1 MESFASKSSSWRYFA
16 ACLITCAGL
25 ACASDDSD
33 SNQEE
38 ESQST
43 KESDAKNT
51 KDAKDSDAKDTK
63 PEDAEDAEDKGAK
76 DEQAVDNSPEAAAKR
91 DEAANPG
98 SAAVTRFDGNWKG
111 TTSQDTPVSF
121 KILNRF
127 LAHMEVDYK
136 LEGDGCSQE
145 GSVKLSAMNPSRMGA
160 FMLMTTT
167 DKETLTISGK
177 FDSDNES
184 SGNYS
189 VEYKGE
195 APKGCNSSVS
205 GTWKATK

>member
-1 MESFASKSSSWRYFA
+1 MESFASKSSSLRYFA
-16 ACLITCAGL
+16 ACVITCSAL

-33 SNQEE
+33 EKQDE
-38 ESQST
+38 ESQTT
-43 KESDAKNT
+43 KESDEKNA

-63 PEDAEDAEDKGAK
+63 AEDESAK
-76 DEQAVDNSPEAAAKR
+76 DEEPVDNSPEAAAKR

-98 SAAVTRFDGNWKG
+98 SAAVTRYDGNWTGK
-111 TTSQDTPVSF
+111 TSQDAPVSF

-136 LEGDGCSQE
+136 LEGDGCSEQ

-167 DKETLTISGK
+167 DKETLKVSGK

-184 SGNYS
+184 SGDFS

>member
-1 MESFASKSSSWRYFA
+1 MESFASKSSSLRYFA
-16 ACLITCAGL
+16 ICLITCTGL

-33 SNQEE
+33 SSQDE
-38 ESQST
+38 ESQNT
-43 KESDAKNT
+43 KESDEKTT
-51 KDAKDSDAKDTK
+51 KDAKGSDAKDTK
-63 PEDAEDAEDKGAK
+63 AEDKGAK
-76 DEQAVDNSPEAAAKR
+76 DEEPVDNSPEAAAKR

-98 SAAVTRFDGNWKG
+98 SGAVTRFDGNWKG

-127 LAHMEVDYK
+127 LAHMEVGYK
-136 LEGDGCSQE
+136 LEGDGCSEE
-145 GSVKLSAMNPSRMGA
+145 GLVKLSAMNPSRMGA

-167 DKETLTISGK
+167 DKETLTVSGK

-184 SGNYS
+184 SGDYS

-195 APKGCNSSVS
+195 APKGCKSSVS

>member
-1 MESFASKSSSWRYFA
+1 M
-16 ACLITCAGL
+16 
-25 ACASDDSD
+25 
-33 SNQEE
+33 QE
-38 ESQST
+38 ESQTAT

-51 KDAKDSDAKDTK
+51 KDAKDSDTKDTT
-63 PEDAEDAEDKGAK
+63 AEDKGAK
-76 DEQAVDNSPEAAAKR
+76 EEEAADNSPDAAAKR

-98 SAAVTRFDGNWKG
+98 SGAVTRFDGNWTGK
-111 TTSQDTPVSF
+111 TSQGTPISF

-127 LAHMEVDYK
+127 LAHLEVGYK
-136 LEGDGCSQE
+136 LEGDGCSGE

-167 DKETLTISGK
+167 DKETLTVSGK
-177 FDSDNES
+177 FDADNES
-184 SGNYS
+184 SGDYS

-195 APKGCNSSVS
+195 APQGGCKSSVS